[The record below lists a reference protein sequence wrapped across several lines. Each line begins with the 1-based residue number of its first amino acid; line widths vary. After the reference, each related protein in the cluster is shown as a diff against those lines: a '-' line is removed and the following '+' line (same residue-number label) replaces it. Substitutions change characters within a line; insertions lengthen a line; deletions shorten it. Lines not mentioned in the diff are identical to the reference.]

1 MTEKQKYIS
10 AFLEGYFSE
19 KKIVVFGSKYYK
31 MLDTAVEK
39 AEEKWKQYESND
51 CERNIL

>member
-10 AFLEGYFSE
+10 AFLEGYFLE